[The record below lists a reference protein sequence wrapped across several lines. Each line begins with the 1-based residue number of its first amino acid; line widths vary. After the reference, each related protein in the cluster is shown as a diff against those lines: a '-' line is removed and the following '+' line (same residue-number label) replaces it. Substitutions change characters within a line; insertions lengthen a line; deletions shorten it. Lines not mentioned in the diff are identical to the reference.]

1 MNAALLAPTKQAVLD
16 AFRDLLDAAPA
27 SFKAQTAQTIKAG
40 INDLNKQLKG
50 EFADPSVSFSY

>member
-1 MNAALLAPTKQAVLD
+1 VNAALLAPTKQAVLD

-50 EFADPSVSFSY
+50 EFADP